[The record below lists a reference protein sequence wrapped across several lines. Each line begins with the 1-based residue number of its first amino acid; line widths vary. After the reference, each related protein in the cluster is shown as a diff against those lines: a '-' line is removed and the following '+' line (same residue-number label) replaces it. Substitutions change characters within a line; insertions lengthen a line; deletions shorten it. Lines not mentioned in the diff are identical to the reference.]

1 MNNAQEIA
9 KIIRLE
15 TSNKNILI
23 SKMLNDIGLGRNSMA
38 NLDNGS
44 MLRADSLGKI
54 ADYLGVSVDY
64 LLGRTENPEVQTN
77 NNNTTITG
85 SNIVNGNVG
94 NSSNVNT
101 ATASN
106 NTPDET
112 TEQVAKA
119 FQNMSLADKAKVIT
133 LIAELT
139 EKNKTA

>member
-54 ADYLGVSVDY
+54 ADYLDVSVDY
-64 LLGRTENPEVQTN
+64 LLGREETPSANNPQIENSTTEKHY
-77 NNNTTITG
+77 
-85 SNIVNGNVG
+85 
-94 NSSNVNT
+94 
-101 ATASN
+101 
-106 NTPDET
+106 DET
-112 TEQVAKA
+112 TLQVATV
-119 FQNMSLADKAKVIT
+119 FQQLDFIGKAKVMS
-133 LIAELT
+133 LLAELT
-139 EKNKTA
+139 DKNKTA

>member
-119 FQNMSLADKAKVIT
+119 FQSLNIMNKAKVLT
-133 LIAELT
+133 LLAELT

>member
-54 ADYLGVSVDY
+54 ADYLDVSVDY
-64 LLGRTENPEVQTN
+64 LLGRE
-77 NNNTTITG
+77 
-85 SNIVNGNVG
+85 GNK
-94 NSSNVNT
+94 NAPSTDINFD
-101 ATASN
+101 ASD
-106 NTPDET
+106 NTPQ
-112 TEQVAKA
+112 QVAKI
-119 FQNMSLADKAKVIT
+119 FQQLDFTDKVKVMSL
-133 LIAELT
+133 LAELT